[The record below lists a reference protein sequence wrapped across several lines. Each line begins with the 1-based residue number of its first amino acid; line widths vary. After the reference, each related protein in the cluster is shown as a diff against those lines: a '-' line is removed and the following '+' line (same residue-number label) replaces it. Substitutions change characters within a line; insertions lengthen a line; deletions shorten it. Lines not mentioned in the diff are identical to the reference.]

1 MTPHKAMNTMKKK
14 GGLSKI
20 PPGLAPKDKPERS
33 TPRCAMQVSRS
44 PAPSS

>member
-1 MTPHKAMNTMKKK
+1 MAPLQAAHTMKR

-20 PPGLAPKDKPERS
+20 APGLAPKDKPERS